1 MMEQIFQEID
11 VLKKE
16 FEQLP
21 VLNTGELAR
30 LNEQF
35 MVENTYHSNAIE
47 GNCLTLPETALVALE
62 SLTIA
67 KKPLRDHLEVI
78 GHKDAFEYV
87 LEISKEDVL
96 LTEKEI
102 KNIHTL
108 VLMNDAKN
116 KGVYRRIPVTIT
128 NSNHIPTQPFLIQP
142 QMEQLLE
149 SYHRDTRHPIAK
161 IADFHIQFERIHPFI
176 DGNGRS
182 GRLILN
188 LELIKAGYLPI
199 NVKFS
204 DREDYYRC
212 FKDFDETGNSNLF
225 TSMVAAYEKEEL
237 QNRIA
242 LAKIAM
248 QHEREGVENE

>member
-1 MMEQIFQEID
+1 MELFQEMD
-11 VLKKE
+11 QLKAQL
-16 FEQLP
+16 EQLP

-35 MVENTYHSNAIE
+35 MIENTYHSNAIE

-78 GHKDAFEYV
+78 GHKDAFEYI
-87 LEISKEDVL
+87 LEISREDTL

-102 KNIHTL
+102 KAIHSL
-108 VLMNDAKN
+108 VLMNDAQN
-116 KGVYRRIPVTIT
+116 KGSYRRIPVTII
-128 NSNHIPTQPFLIQP
+128 NSTHMPPQPYLIQA
-142 QMEQLLE
+142 QMEQLLTD
-149 SYHRDTRHPIAK
+149 YQQDTRHPIEK
-161 IADFHIQFERIHPFI
+161 IADFHIKFERIHPFI

-204 DREDYYRC
+204 DREDYYQC
-212 FKDFDETGNSNLF
+212 FQDFDETGNSQLF
-225 TSMVAAYEKEEL
+225 ISMVAKYEKAALE
-237 QNRIA
+237 NRIE
-242 LAKIAM
+242 LTKIAT
-248 QHEREGVENE
+248 Q

>member
-1 MMEQIFQEID
+1 MDKIFQEID
-11 VLKKE
+11 QLKAQL
-16 FEQLP
+16 EQLP
-21 VLNTGELAR
+21 VLNAGELAR

-35 MVENTYHSNAIE
+35 MIENTYHSNAIE

-78 GHKDAFEYV
+78 GHKDAFEYM
-87 LEISKEDVL
+87 LEISKEGMPL
-96 LTEKEI
+96 SEKEI
-102 KNIHTL
+102 KAIHTL
-108 VLMNDAKN
+108 VLMNDAQN
-116 KGVYRRIPVTIT
+116 KGIYRRIPVTIT
-128 NSNHIPTQPFLIQP
+128 NSTYVPTQPFLIQP

-149 SYHRDTRHPIAK
+149 NYHLDTRHPIEK
-161 IADFHIQFERIHPFI
+161 IADFHIKFERIHPFI

-204 DREDYYRC
+204 DREDYYKC
-212 FKDFDETGNSNLF
+212 FQDFDETGNSKLF
-225 TSMVAAYEKEEL
+225 ISMVAKYEKSEL
-237 QNRIA
+237 EHRIELTKMA
-242 LAKIAM
+242 I
-248 QHEREGVENE
+248 Q